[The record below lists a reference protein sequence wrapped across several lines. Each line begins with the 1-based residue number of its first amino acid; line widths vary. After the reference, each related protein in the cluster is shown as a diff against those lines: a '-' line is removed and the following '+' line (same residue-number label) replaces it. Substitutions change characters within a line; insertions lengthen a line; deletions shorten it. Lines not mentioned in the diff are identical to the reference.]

1 MPQYFHGKMNSQIQQ
16 VKFEFL
22 VLFGKLNKIIAL
34 GFFSGNLTNGLIQEA
49 ELVDVLYKLW
59 ASVAE

>member
-1 MPQYFHGKMNSQIQQ
+1 MNSQIQQ